1 MNWYEIAVNWKQ
13 FKARV
18 QEKWPKLTDN
28 DLTTIAGRRDRF
40 ARVLQ
45 DKYSYTQQQ
54 AERELDEFSHGLIPE
69 TVSGNSMQRP

>member
-45 DKYSYTQQQ
+45 DKYNYAKEQ
-54 AERELDEFSHGLIPE
+54 AERELDEFSHGLIPA
-69 TVSGNSMQRP
+69 TVFDNSMQRP